1 MPGTVYLNRFL
12 TYNRLGEAT
21 MNTTIK
27 NKERLVRR
35 LCHLGKRVLLA
46 LGLILL
52 LLLCLHLRLILS
64 TIKFFHMM
72 ERIPSWTEVTN
83 ANTIE
88 TYPLD
93 DMKQVACWLLEQPDR
108 SRRRIIAAYQMY
120 IEICSWKAGAFDDL
134 PPASKIFVLLRLL
147 FDVPED
153 YPRDAARFFGSW
165 RGSLA
170 HEDRSATVDLL
181 WPLGYQDHQLV
192 LKGTYFTYFGFPYDG
207 LSEYDYFAVRFP
219 FRSTDDLE

>member
-1 MPGTVYLNRFL
+1 
-12 TYNRLGEAT
+12 

-27 NKERLVRR
+27 NKEHPVRR

-64 TIKFFHMM
+64 TIKFFQMM
-72 ERIPSWTEVTN
+72 ERVPSWTEVTN
-83 ANTIE
+83 ANTME

-93 DMKQVACWLLEQPDR
+93 EMKQVACWLLEQPDQN
-108 SRRRIIAAYQMY
+108 RRRIIAAYQIY

-147 FDVPED
+147 FDVPEE
-153 YPRDAARFFGSW
+153 YPRDEARFFGGW
-165 RGSLA
+165 IILRVR
-170 HEDRSATVDLL
+170 EDGDWTMDDPPTREGTVNML
-181 WPLGYQDHQLV
+181 WPLGYEDGRLV
-192 LKGTYFTYFGFPYDG
+192 LKGTIFAYRGFPYDG
-207 LSEYDYFAVRFP
+207 LWEYDYFASRFP
-219 FRSTDDLE
+219 LRAADELK